1 MEVENNIGNSGKEI
15 QKIILSSNN
24 FFIGRMQGIEADV
37 ISEYCNKN
45 IVSSRMLTLLKQN
58 TGFYCCNSENEKEI
72 LEFWINTYYDALKNC
87 DLLFRLEFNT
97 WDNLVKDYYNKIY
110 VFSCASLHLWL
121 PYLEGKRILVISPFE
136 ESIKIQF
143 PKRHHLFTTGL
154 NNNFKYPEFEL
165 KTLLSP
171 NTITGNEPFPHNNW
185 KESFEEM
192 CNKIINIEFDIAI
205 LGCGSYGM
213 PLAHHI
219 KKIGKSSIYTGA
231 YAQVMF
237 GIKGKRWDI
246 SGNPH
251 RSYWN
256 EYWKWPED
264 TEVPKNSNKV
274 EGGCYWK

>member
-1 MEVENNIGNSGKEI
+1 MEIETNIAKSGKEI
-15 QKIILSSNN
+15 QELILNSNN

-37 ISEYCNKN
+37 ISEYCKKN
-45 IVSSRMLTLLKQN
+45 TVSQNNINLLKQN
-58 TGFYCCNSENEKEI
+58 TGFYCCNEENEKEI
-72 LEFWINTYYDALKNC
+72 LEFWINTYYEALKNC

-97 WDNLVKDYYNKIY
+97 WDYLVKDNYDKIY
-110 VFSCASLHLWL
+110 VFSCASLDLWL
-121 PYLEGKRILVISPFE
+121 PYLEGKKILVISPFE
-136 ESIKIQF
+136 ESIKMQF
-143 PKRHHLFTTGL
+143 LKKNHLFTTGY
-154 NNNFKYPEFEL
+154 NNFKYPEFEL

-171 NTITGNEPFPHNNW
+171 NTIMGNEPFPHQNW
-185 KESFEEM
+185 KESFNYM
-192 CNKIINIEFDIAI
+192 CDKINFIDFDIAI

-213 PLAHHI
+213 PLAHYI
-219 KKIGKSSIYTGA
+219 KKIGKSSIYAGA

-246 SGNPH
+246 PGNPH